1 MYTNHHSMGGSKLT
15 YNNNSVASESS
26 RPIIVWQSSRKFLS
40 FLTFVLL
47 FFVLFFL
54 FNVFR
59 RLNERKNNSFFSCCF
74 NLMNIIDIDYYAFA
88 YSRWRGDMCDATRT
102 VTISHRANRKRYVKT
117 GTHKQIKKKIECID
131 MMCVLEMSYC
141 SAAVYLFLHCSFLCL
156 CPFFSNSIIEKNMR
170 RKKQPSVCLCTN
182 SSSMQCPQ

>member
-1 MYTNHHSMGGSKLT
+1 
-15 YNNNSVASESS
+15 
-26 RPIIVWQSSRKFLS
+26 
-40 FLTFVLL
+40 
-47 FFVLFFL
+47 
-54 FNVFR
+54 
-59 RLNERKNNSFFSCCF
+59 
-74 NLMNIIDIDYYAFA
+74 
-88 YSRWRGDMCDATRT
+88 MCDATRA

-182 SSSMQCPQ
+182 SSSMQCPQQQNLIKSHWKQNEDRVIAMRVASLTGMSHTPCCCCCCFVDKQNMLLHAENLSNQIYFSWKNE